1 MIRIPEA
8 LTANMAA
15 ATLREW
21 IETNGLGGYAS
32 STILGMNTRRYHG
45 LLVAAINPPVN
56 RHVIVSK
63 VEETIVIKG
72 DKYCLSSN
80 QYKGEVFPDGHKYLK
95 EFRLTPFPKFI
106 YQIGEY
112 RVEKSVFMIHGKNAT
127 AVKYLILPDKGD
139 VELYVRPML
148 AYRHFHQLQTGH
160 QNMINDISISQ
171 HAVKITPNWSL
182 PPLYM
187 YHSADIFRDKG
198 FWYNNFEYR
207 EEAYRGFQCHEDLFN
222 PGYFI
227 FTFYRPSR
235 YDAWIVFSTEPFVG
249 VNINS
254 IEEQEIVRR
263 SKLVK
268 RMPADHSFLEPLVF
282 AADSFIVQRD
292 DKPNTSIIAGYHW
305 FEDWSRD
312 AMVALPGLT
321 LATGRFQIAKEML
334 FAYSQKFNKGL
345 LPNYFTDTNEPV
357 YNTVDASLWFFY
369 ALYKYLLYTN
379 DYKFAESLIPQL
391 KSVIQA
397 YMKGTLFDIHM
408 NDRNL
413 ITFSETQLP
422 LTWMDA
428 IGSDSR
434 SRQRKGMVVEVN
446 ALWYT
451 ALKVMS
457 HILSK
462 TDYLSDAAYYAHL
475 ADDIKTSFNAVFQNP
490 VTGYLND
497 FVDEDYTETALRP
510 NQILSI
516 GLPFAVLEENYMEKV
531 INVVRENLLT
541 PFGLR
546 TLSPDHPCFAPHYR
560 GGEGPRNIAYHQG
573 TTWTW
578 LLGFYATCLVRVYRR
593 TPQTVAQATSLFSA
607 FHEHLRVGGIGTV
620 SEIFDGAMPYYFRG
634 CISQAWSV
642 GEILRAYNED
652 ILGDGSYQPLFN
664 RLSILKN
671 NREDQTSNAEDNKS
685 SSI

>member
-1 MIRIPEA
+1 MIRIPNT
-8 LTANMAA
+8 LTANMSS

-45 LLVAAINPPVN
+45 LLVAAIDPPVN

-72 DKYCLSSN
+72 DKYSLSCN

-95 EFRLTPFPKFI
+95 EFRITPFPKFI
-106 YQIGEY
+106 YQIGDY
-112 RVEKSVFMIHGKNAT
+112 RIEKTVFMIHGKNAT

-160 QNMINDISISQ
+160 QDMIHDISISP
-171 HAVKITPNWSL
+171 HAVKIAPKWSL

-198 FWYNNFEYR
+198 FWYNNFEYH
-207 EEAYRGFQCHEDLFN
+207 EEAYRGFKCNEDLFN

-227 FTFYRPSR
+227 FTFYRPSK
-235 YDAWIVFSTEPFVG
+235 YDAWIVFSTEPLIDI
-249 VNINS
+249 NIHS
-254 IEEQEIVRR
+254 LEEKEIVRR

-268 RMPADHSFLEPLVF
+268 NLPLEPSFIEPLTL
-282 AADSFIVQRD
+282 AADSFIVKRD

-312 AMVALPGLT
+312 AMIALPGLT
-321 LATGRFQIAKEML
+321 LATGRFQVAKHIL
-334 FAYSQKFNKGL
+334 ASYSKKLHHGL
-345 LPNYFTDTNEPV
+345 LPNYFTDTNETV

-369 ALYKYLLYTN
+369 ALYKYLLYTD
-379 DYKFAESLIPQL
+379 DYAFAKSLIPKL
-391 KSVIQA
+391 RSIMNS
-397 YMKGTLFDIHM
+397 YEKGTLFGIHM
-408 NDRNL
+408 NERKL
-413 ITFSETQLP
+413 IEFPEAELP

-428 IGSDSR
+428 LGSDSR

-446 ALWYT
+446 ALWYQ
-451 ALKVMS
+451 AAKIMS

-462 TDYLSDAAYYAHL
+462 TDYLSDAAYYDHL
-475 ADDIKTSFNAVFQNP
+475 ADDIKTAFNDVFWNP
-490 VTGYLND
+490 NTGYLND
-497 FVDEDYTETALRP
+497 FVDTDYTETALRP
-510 NQILSI
+510 NQIIAS
-516 GLPFAVLEENYMEKV
+516 GLPFAVLDEKHMKPVLEKV
-531 INVVRENLLT
+531 REKLLT

-546 TLSPDHPCFAPHYR
+546 SLSPDHPCFMPHYR

-578 LLGFYATCLVRVYRR
+578 MLGFYASSIIKLHGR
-593 TPQTVAQATSLFSA
+593 TSEAINTAASLFSI
-607 FHEHLRVGGIGTV
+607 FQEHLSVGGMGTV
-620 SEIFDGAMPYYFRG
+620 SEIFDGAMPFYFRG

-652 ILGDGSYQPLFN
+652 ILGDGSYTPLSGK
-664 RLSILKN
+664 L
-671 NREDQTSNAEDNKS
+671 TSHKS
-685 SSI
+685 NQS